1 MSKKYL
7 GVWWR
12 IILAW
17 MLVVFSLLQHG
28 EAGGGGRLFVSR
40 NILSIRYFARR
51 TFCQRDILS

>member
-12 IILAW
+12 VILAW
-17 MLVVFSLLQHG
+17 MLVAFPLLQYD

-40 NILSIRYFARR
+40 NILSIRYSARR